1 MSFLQPIKSRIQL
14 SSTKKAIAINVFW
27 AVLGKIVTLLSGLL
41 VGIFVARY
49 LGPKQYGLMN
59 YVISYVCLF
68 QTFALFGMD
77 AIEIRE
83 ESTPRLPVPTMIGTA
98 FIVKTLLGILF
109 MALVLVTAWQM
120 EADRY
125 TILLIAIYSFSI
137 LLNSF
142 SVIRNYFTAI
152 VQNEF
157 VVKAEIFSTC
167 LCIAIKVLLLIV
179 KAPLTWFVIT
189 STVDFVLIAIGYY
202 IAYRTK
208 VGKIKDWG
216 YDFEYAKFLIK
227 ESFPLML
234 TSAAVIVYQKIDQ
247 VMIGQMIN
255 KESVGFFSVA
265 SRFVEILIYIPMI
278 LAHTITPVLVK
289 IRDKSEAE
297 YLAKG
302 QQFMNTSIWCSFV
315 IAAVVSL
322 LSYWIIRLTFGSEYM
337 PAVAVLQIMA
347 FKTVSVALSNTAGS
361 MLVIEGL
368 QKYAIFRD
376 ALGCIACIGLNY
388 IFLPRYGIVAAAV
401 IAIVS
406 NVVAGYIADAVI
418 PAYRHLFVH
427 QTHALFW
434 GWKELGSIKAIITSR
449 SQATHSL

>member
-1 MSFLQPIKSRIQL
+1 MNLLQPIKSRIQL

-83 ESTPRLPVPTMIGTA
+83 ESSPRLPIQIMIGTA
-98 FIVKTLLGILF
+98 FILKTVLGILF
-109 MALVLVTAWQM
+109 MLLVLVTSWQM
-120 EADRY
+120 EADKY

-142 SVIRNYFTAI
+142 TVIRNYFTAI
-152 VQNEF
+152 VQNKY
-157 VVKAEIFSTC
+157 VVKTEIFSTC
-167 LCIAIKVLLLIV
+167 FCMAIKVLLLLA
-179 KAPLTWFVIT
+179 KASLIWFVLT
-189 STVDFVLIAIGYY
+189 STIDFALLAIGYY

-208 VGKIKDWG
+208 AGNFKTWSFDLN
-216 YDFEYAKFLIK
+216 YAKFLLK

-278 LAHTITPVLVK
+278 LAHTITPILVK
-289 IRDKSEAE
+289 IRDKSETE

-302 QQFMNTSIWCSFV
+302 QQFMNASIWCSLA
-315 IAAVVSL
+315 IASTVSL
-322 LSYWIIRLTFGSEYM
+322 LSYWIIRLTFGSDYM

-376 ALGCIACIGLNY
+376 ALGCIACISLNY
-388 IFLPRYGIVAAAV
+388 IFLPRYGIIAAAI
-401 IAIVS
+401 IAIAS
-406 NVVAGYIADAVI
+406 NVIAGYIADAMI
-418 PAYRHLFVH
+418 PAYRHLFVR
-427 QTHALFW
+427 QTRALIW
-434 GWKELGSIKAIITSR
+434 GWKDVSSLKTMISNHKN
-449 SQATHSL
+449 QAV